1 MDSATVGTWNQ
12 TDVPT
17 SAVAVFPGDHVPS
30 NPPTAT
36 DWEHAQVS
44 YYDTNGIQVDTAS
57 YGNGAWDI
65 ATMQFDAFGDE
76 VSQLSAADRAEAL
89 AAGGSSAS
97 VAAEL
102 STVID
107 YTASSDGSELT
118 DHVYGPLH
126 NASIPGQGVLE
137 IRNEVHYVY
146 DQNSPGGGTFDLV
159 TLMSQKASI
168 GAGIPGTEA
177 DVYTTDYNY
186 SVGSDNTGWT
196 LRSPLQTV
204 VGPGTG
210 GLQITATT
218 QYNESSTLYGG
229 EPLVTATCL
238 PSDSSCSGA
247 GTTQYIYYTG
257 GTNPLNAACGNHAMW
272 ADQICMT
279 QPAAQPGTAASRNHL
294 HLQRLRPDPYQDRV
308 IRLVHSHDRIRVQRP
323 SGAAQHHRYHQRV
336 RHGHGGAGNAGHVF
350 VHHRAAKRPADPQ
363 FPGPGHSAGATRI

>member
-1 MDSATVGTWNQ
+1 MAPWAFTYNTTTSSADFGKLISVSRTHSGTGGTATQTIDYEVPLTTAAGGPVNMDSATVGTWNQ

-44 YYDTNGIQVDTAS
+44 YYDTNGIQVDTTS

-107 YTASSDGSELT
+107 YTASSDGCELT

-126 NASIPGQGVLE
+126 NASVPGQGVLE

-196 LRSPLQTV
+196 LRSPLQNRRR
-204 VGPGTG
+204 PW
-210 GLQITATT
+210 
-218 QYNESSTLYGG
+218 
-229 EPLVTATCL
+229 
-238 PSDSSCSGA
+238 DRR
-247 GTTQYIYYTG
+247 
-257 GTNPLNAACGNHAMW
+257 AADNRHH
-272 ADQICMT
+272 
-279 QPAAQPGTAASRNHL
+279 P
-294 HLQRLRPDPYQDRV
+294 
-308 IRLVHSHDRIRVQRP
+308 VQREFHAVRR
-323 SGAAQHHRYHQRV
+323 GAA
-336 RHGHGGAGNAGHVF
+336 GHGDL
-350 VHHRAAKRPADPQ
+350 PA
-363 FPGPGHSAGATRI
+363 F